1 MASSRPAG
9 GWRISWRYR
18 LPNVAHRFGV
28 RGAAMIHR
36 TRVWLG
42 ASSGSHTSKKFRRAY
57 WSLRTP
63 RGGRRTVPVR
73 RPSPRSRGVPS
84 RTIRTAI
91 CGPYPNYPAAASF
104 PAMDGAARTFRI
116 GALAHRNFRLFFY
129 GQGISLIGSWMQSV
143 ALGWLVLDL
152 TNAAFAVGLNQ
163 ALRSLGVLVCT
174 LYAGIV
180 VDRVDK
186 RRLIVLTQAL
196 QMAEATA
203 L

>member
-36 TRVWLG
+36 TSVWLG
-42 ASSGSHTSKKFRRAY
+42 ASSGSPTSKKFLTAF

-63 RGGRRTVPVR
+63 
-73 RPSPRSRGVPS
+73 
-84 RTIRTAI
+84 
-91 CGPYPNYPAAASF
+91 
-104 PAMDGAARTFRI
+104 
-116 GALAHRNFRLFFY
+116 
-129 GQGISLIGSWMQSV
+129 
-143 ALGWLVLDL
+143 
-152 TNAAFAVGLNQ
+152 
-163 ALRSLGVLVCT
+163 LGVLLCT

-203 L
+203 LGVLVLAKVIAVWQVMVLALGFGLVNAFDIPARQAFLVELVGKRDLVSAIDRKSTRLNSSH